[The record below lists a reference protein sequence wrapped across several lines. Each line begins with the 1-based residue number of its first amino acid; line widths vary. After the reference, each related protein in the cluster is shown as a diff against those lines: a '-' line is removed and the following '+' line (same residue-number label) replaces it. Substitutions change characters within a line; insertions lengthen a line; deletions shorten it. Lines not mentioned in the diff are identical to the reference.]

1 LFESTYEK
9 SVVYFFC
16 LSHIRPPACLERL
29 TSDAA
34 KIGIIF
40 ETTKEKKKNLRHMWE
55 KGKVNASPTT
65 HLRPTIMKYN
75 LVSKQIDAQYLPYA
89 CHGHLMGI
97 S

>member
-1 LFESTYEK
+1 
-9 SVVYFFC
+9 
-16 LSHIRPPACLERL
+16 
-29 TSDAA
+29 
-34 KIGIIF
+34 
-40 ETTKEKKKNLRHMWE
+40 MWE

-97 S
+97 SWTSHRPLMDFSWISLCEPSLQGHEFAMITTCDHGVF

>member
-1 LFESTYEK
+1 
-9 SVVYFFC
+9 
-16 LSHIRPPACLERL
+16 
-29 TSDAA
+29 
-34 KIGIIF
+34 
-40 ETTKEKKKNLRHMWE
+40 MWE

-97 S
+97 SWTSHRLLIDLSWTSHGSLYANPVFKAMNSP